1 MPSDHF
7 TLDSLTSFQVLTQ
20 CSWDPWS
27 HSLLRVGWESA
38 ITQYLEPQIHLLPRK
53 ISDTQYTQGSVAFIL
68 MKWECDLKIS
78 DHLVH
83 RIQGPSLPWGISEH
97 SVLSVQI
104 TPYLHDP
111 DTTEASNLETAVS
124 RIWLQLETAYRLWLP
139 GLSEKIPM
147 QSQVPQTPENR
158 QRWSSEMSAL
168 ELKWAH
174 FRRCVGKWY

>member
-68 MKWECDLKIS
+68 MKWECDLTIN
-78 DHLVH
+78 D
-83 RIQGPSLPWGISEH
+83 H

-124 RIWLQLETAYRLWLP
+124 RIRFQLETAYRLWLP

>member
-68 MKWECDLKIS
+68 MKWECDLTIS
-78 DHLVH
+78 D
-83 RIQGPSLPWGISEH
+83 H

-124 RIWLQLETAYRLWLP
+124 RIRFQLETAYRLWLP